1 MSAARA
7 WILQRAASTRLVL
20 AAAWAWAAALLPVH
34 GWAPVLAALLCT
46 LTAALLLLRSAVR
59 ARGLL
64 AWALSV
70 GLLAAAVS
78 AGVWTARTL
87 VPDSP
92 GEYAGEA
99 TVLTDPVTGPSGAHR
114 AQLRTAAGPVTVI
127 SRDALPPAG
136 SRVHVTGRIV
146 PEGAAAALFAEAPPT
161 VRAEPG
167 PAWRLRAELR
177 DFLTRSALGDEED
190 GEAGA
195 AVNHGNPVHDGAGLL
210 PGLVVGD
217 VERLAPG
224 LEEDMRTVSLAHLTA
239 VSGSNI
245 SIVALGVM
253 WAVRRTGAGRGRA
266 VGAAVAV
273 TAGYV
278 FLVGPEPSVIRAAG
292 MGLVGAIV
300 LLRGT
305 GTRGPAVLASAV
317 IGVLVLR
324 PALAA
329 EPGFHLS
336 VAATAALVLLGPG
349 LTELLEDR
357 RVPYPVAAAL
367 AVPITAQIGVT
378 PVLLGIGGTPSAW
391 AVPANVLAAPLVAP
405 ATLLGMLVLGLGL
418 LAAAAAGPLLAALEL
433 CGALLALPATWCAWW
448 IARLARVGAELPAAV
463 WPWPIGALGIVLA
476 AGAALGL
483 ALAVVLRC
491 RAGPA
496 LGAAVLVLC
505 LVVGTLVPVVH
516 RRVPADWQVL
526 VCDVGQGSATLV
538 RLGAE
543 QALLIDTGPDSAA
556 VDACLSGAG
565 VREVQLLV
573 SHFDAD
579 HVAGHPGVVRG
590 RSLTAIQFPAGA
602 GDHRRAHALLGAHP
616 GVPVTELEA
625 GTQFSAGRAHWEIL
639 WPPASAAR
647 ARPAATGAGTDRG
660 NGTDR
665 EDAAEDTNASS
676 AVVLVTVPGLTV
688 LVPGDIGEVEQRR
701 LARTLGPVDVLLAPH
716 HGSSDLSP
724 EFYAAAAP
732 RLGVVSVGEDNG
744 YGHPSAG
751 SLAAFGSAPVL
762 RTDECGTLALTP
774 GPQVAAAGAGA
785 ECPVGSARGSR
796 R

>member
-1 MSAARA
+1 MNAVRA
-7 WILQRAASTRLVL
+7 WILQRAATARLVL
-20 AAAWAWAAALLPVH
+20 TAACAWAAALLPVH
-34 GWAPVLAALLCT
+34 GWAPVVAGLLCT
-46 LTAALLLLRSAVR
+46 LTAALLLLRPAVR
-59 ARGLL
+59 ARSLL
-64 AWALSV
+64 AWVLSV

-78 AGVWTARTL
+78 AGVWTGRTL
-87 VPDSP
+87 VPDAP
-92 GEYAGEA
+92 GEYAGAA

-127 SRDALPPAG
+127 SREVLPSAG

-146 PEGAAAALFAEAPPT
+146 PEGAAAALFAEAPLT
-161 VRAEPG
+161 VLAEPG
-167 PAWRLRAELR
+167 PAWRLRAEVR
-177 DFLTRSALGDEED
+177 GFLAGSALGDEE
-190 GEAGA
+190 AGA
-195 AVNHGNPVHDGAGLL
+195 AAHRADRAHDGAGLL

-253 WAVRRTGAGRGRA
+253 WTVRRTGAGRGWA
-266 VGAAVAV
+266 VGAAVVV

-278 FLVGPEPSVIRAAG
+278 FVVGPEPSVIRAAG

-349 LTELLEDR
+349 LAALLEDR

-391 AVPANVLAAPLVAP
+391 AVPANLLAAPFVAP

-418 LAAAAAGPLLAALEL
+418 LAAAAPGPLLAAVEL

-463 WPWPIGALGIVLA
+463 WPWPTGALGIVLA

-483 ALAVVLRC
+483 ALAVLLRL

-505 LVVGTLVPVVH
+505 LLVGTLVPVVH

-556 VDACLSGAG
+556 VDTCLSGAG

-579 HVAGHPGVVRG
+579 HVAGHSGVVRG

-602 GDHRRAHALLGAHP
+602 GDHRRARALLGAHP
-616 GVPVTELEA
+616 GVPVTEVEA
-625 GTQFSAGRAHWEIL
+625 GTLFSAGRAHWEIL
-639 WPPASAAR
+639 WPPAGAA
-647 ARPAATGAGTDRG
+647 ADRG
-660 NGTDR
+660 NGADR
-665 EDAAEDTNASS
+665 ADAAEDTNASS

-688 LVPGDIGEVEQRR
+688 LVPGDIGEAEQRR
-701 LARTLGPVDVLLAPH
+701 LSRTLGPVDVLLAPH

-751 SLAAFGSAPVL
+751 SLAAFGTAPVL

-774 GPQVAAAGAGA
+774 GPRVAAAGAGA
-785 ECPVGSARGSR
+785 ACPARSGR
-796 R
+796 GAGR

>member
-1 MSAARA
+1 MSAVRT
-7 WILQRAASTRLVL
+7 WLLERAATTRLVL
-20 AAAWAWAAALLPVH
+20 AATCAWVAAVVPVH
-34 GWAPVLAALLCT
+34 GWAPVVAALLCT
-46 LTAALLLLRSAVR
+46 LAAALLLLRRAVR

-64 AWALSV
+64 AWVLSV

-78 AGVWTARTL
+78 AGVWTARTV
-87 VPDSP
+87 VPDAP

-127 SRDALPPAG
+127 SREPLPPAG
-136 SRVHVTGRIV
+136 SRVHVTGRIE
-146 PEGAAAALFAEAPPT
+146 PEGAAAALFADAPLT
-161 VRAEPG
+161 VLEEPG
-167 PAWRLRAELR
+167 PAWRLRAEVR
-177 DFLTRSALGDEED
+177 GFLARCALGEGAD
-190 GEAGA
+190 GGA
-195 AVNHGNPVHDGAGLL
+195 AALGGARDHDGAGLL

-217 VERLAPG
+217 VEGLAPG

-253 WAVRRTGAGRGRA
+253 WTVRRTGAGRGWA
-266 VGAAVAV
+266 IGAAVVV
-273 TAGYV
+273 TTGYV
-278 FLVGPEPSVIRAAG
+278 FVVGPEPSVIRAAG

-317 IGVLVLR
+317 IGVIVLR
-324 PALAA
+324 PALAG

-349 LTELLEDR
+349 LTELLQAR

-378 PVLLGIGGTPSAW
+378 PVLLGIGGTLSAW

-405 ATLLGMLVLGLGL
+405 ATLLGMLVLAFGL
-418 LAAAAAGPLLAALEL
+418 LAAAAAGPVLAAIEL
-433 CGALLALPATWCAWW
+433 CGSLLALPATGCAWW
-448 IARLARVGAELPAAV
+448 IARLARVGTELPAAV
-463 WPWPIGALGIVLA
+463 WPWPTGALGIVLA
-476 AGAALGL
+476 AVAALGL
-483 ALAVVLRC
+483 ALAVLLRLG
-491 RAGPA
+491 AGPA
-496 LGAAVLVLC
+496 IGAAVLVLC
-505 LVVGTLVPVVH
+505 LLAGTLLPVVH

-543 QALLIDTGPDSAA
+543 QALLIDTGPDSAT
-556 VDACLSGAG
+556 VDSCLSAAEI
-565 VREVQLLV
+565 REVQLLV

-602 GDHRRAHALLGAHP
+602 GGHRRARALLGAHP
-616 GVPVTELEA
+616 GVPVTEVEA
-625 GTQFSAGRAHWEIL
+625 GARFSAGRASWEIL
-639 WPPASAAR
+639 WPPAGSAGTGSAVTGTAPDGSAR
-647 ARPAATGAGTDRG
+647 AGGTAD
-660 NGTDR
+660 D
-665 EDAAEDTNASS
+665 DAAEDTNASS

-688 LVPGDIGEVEQRR
+688 LVPGDIGEAEQRR
-701 LARTLGPVDVLLAPH
+701 LARTVPPVDVLLAPH

-724 EFYAAAAP
+724 EFYTAAAP

-751 SLAAFGSAPVL
+751 SLAAFGTAPVL

-774 GPQVAAAGAGA
+774 GPRVAAAGGGA
-785 ECPVGSARGSR
+785 RCPV
-796 R
+796 